1 MSKNDQFSFAV
12 LEDFRSGSISREQA
26 SILLGCSER
35 AITRRV
41 AKLRTLGME
50 GIKHGN
56 TRRPPVNKLH
66 TDFKE
71 KVLTLVRS
79 RYYDF
84 NLLHLKE
91 ILLEKESIDVSYT
104 TLRRWC
110 RGASLLKHKRKNRI
124 SKVRTYRERMSS
136 EGLLLQM
143 DGSHHAWNN
152 RDKWCLIAMIDDATS
167 EIPYCEFF
175 DTEDTVNCM
184 KVLESV
190 IALKGIP
197 QAVYVDKAGWFGGTK
212 RVNFS
217 QFERACNELGIRVIY
232 ANSPEAKGRIER
244 AWKTFQDRLI
254 PELRINGIKGKADA
268 NAYLRERFLPAYWN
282 QRNRVEARNS
292 RNCYRDIPTWT
303 DLGQIFCIKD
313 YRQVGKAMT
322 FAYENKIYQITSR
335 DVIGLSGTKIEIRS
349 YRDGSWA
356 VYRNRNPLAIKEVI
370 RPKRQALRP
379 AS

>member
-1 MSKNDQFSFAV
+1 MSKNDQFSYAV
-12 LEDFRSGSISREQA
+12 LEDFRSGSITREQA
-26 SILLGCSER
+26 SVLLGCSER

-110 RGASLLKHKRKNRI
+110 QGASLLKHKRKNRT

-152 RDKWCLIAMIDDATS
+152 RDKWD
-167 EIPYCEFF
+167 
-175 DTEDTVNCM
+175 
-184 KVLESV
+184 
-190 IALKGIP
+190 
-197 QAVYVDKAGWFGGTK
+197 Q
-212 RVNFS
+212 
-217 QFERACNELGIRVIY
+217 
-232 ANSPEAKGRIER
+232 
-244 AWKTFQDRLI
+244 
-254 PELRINGIKGKADA
+254 
-268 NAYLRERFLPAYWN
+268 
-282 QRNRVEARNS
+282 
-292 RNCYRDIPTWT
+292 
-303 DLGQIFCIKD
+303 
-313 YRQVGKAMT
+313 
-322 FAYENKIYQITSR
+322 
-335 DVIGLSGTKIEIRS
+335 
-349 YRDGSWA
+349 
-356 VYRNRNPLAIKEVI
+356 
-370 RPKRQALRP
+370 
-379 AS
+379 